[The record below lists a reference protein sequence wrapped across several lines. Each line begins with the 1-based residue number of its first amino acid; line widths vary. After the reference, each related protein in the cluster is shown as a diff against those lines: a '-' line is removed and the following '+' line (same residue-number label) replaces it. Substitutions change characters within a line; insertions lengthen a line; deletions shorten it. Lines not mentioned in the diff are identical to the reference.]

1 MGSILAFRA
10 QGDDLTPLPLEAETL
25 DEATLRLGEHGT
37 YSVFRIYPGGRVLRL
52 QRHFERMR
60 RSAALLGQ
68 PYPLSDE
75 WLREAVRRAVRAA
88 GLEAPRVRLTVP
100 FSAPHTALILLE
112 PFEPPPPALYERG
125 VRVGLARAQRD
136 RPHAKDSRFI
146 EARRDLWAGQDDN
159 VYEILLYDEAGRI
172 LEGTSSNFYAV
183 LKGML
188 RTAADGV
195 LEGVARSILLEVAP
209 TVLPVYCKPVT
220 LDDLPRLDEA
230 LLTSASRGV
239 VPVVRIGEVTINRG
253 VPGPITQRLRARY
266 EAQVEAELEPL

>member
-1 MGSILAFRA
+1 MGSIRAFRA
-10 QGDDLTPLPLEAETL
+10 QGDNLTPLPVEAETL
-25 DEATLRLGEHGT
+25 DEATLLLGVHGT
-37 YSVFRIYPGGRVLRL
+37 YSVFRIYPGERVLRL
-52 QRHFERMR
+52 QRHLERMR

-68 PYPLSDE
+68 PYPLSDA
-75 WLREAVRRAVRAA
+75 WLREAVRRAVRAT

-100 FSAPHTALILLE
+100 FGAPDTALILLE
-112 PFEPPPPALYERG
+112 PFEPPPPTLYERG
-125 VRVGLARAQRD
+125 VRVALARAPREHP
-136 RPHAKDSRFI
+136 RAKDSRFV
-146 EARRDLWAGQDDN
+146 ETRRALWAGQDND
-159 VYEILLYDEAGRI
+159 VYEILLHDEAGRI

-183 LKGML
+183 LNGML

-220 LDDLPRLDEA
+220 LADLPRLDEA

-239 VPVVRIGEVTINRG
+239 VPIVRIGEVTINGG